1 MYARGTQCISG
12 GNPKWQMSVEASG
25 PRIVVGQ
32 LLPSVMI
39 VNQRIRRN
47 TADVENP
54 TGDFSCTQVGN
65 SIVIENWDGMTAMS
79 KVPVAIL
86 SAERR
91 GMSDTAHVLSVDTFT
106 LPP

>member
-39 VNQRIRRN
+39 VDKLLALIELWNHRLLLPVQYDIRTIYSTSLRY
-47 TADVENP
+47 
-54 TGDFSCTQVGN
+54 
-65 SIVIENWDGMTAMS
+65 
-79 KVPVAIL
+79 
-86 SAERR
+86 
-91 GMSDTAHVLSVDTFT
+91 
-106 LPP
+106 